1 MFNKGIFKSAIVC
14 GKGCVGSIGV
24 LGKGKEII
32 GAVGG
37 EVVKYDIIG

>member
-1 MFNKGIFKSAIVC
+1 VFNKGIFKSAIIC
-14 GKGCVGSIGV
+14 GKGCVSSIGV
-24 LGKGKEII
+24 LSKSKEII